1 MSWLSRWRIGYFEI
15 SVIGSVSST
24 VQTPTI
30 FTYSVSLVMS
40 TPSVTLE
47 ATLTC
52 TCPDRK
58 KPCKHILFV
67 LIRVLGIPLDDDKC
81 LRQRRL
87 RPCLLYPQFLQ
98 LLSTAN
104 SNYGDASSSS
114 STHELENE
122 MEEEAATCPICLDD
136 IQVIQNVNGEC
147 VGGEEGERSVVKC
160 MVNQQEQSA

>member
-24 VQTPTI
+24 VQTPTL

-67 LIRVLGIPLDDDKC
+67 LIRVLGIPLDDDNY
-81 LRQRRL
+81 
-87 RPCLLYPQFLQ
+87 YPHPAQFLQ